1 MNDLEPLFTAEPCGG
16 AVGLGVNLV
25 FALAAAY
32 LAIII
37 GRRVLGRKNL
47 DASTALAMLTDALS
61 LCHSE
66 DMRTLE
72 VFARSDRSRCT
83 RTRTR
88 GLKSLEPDRI
98 AMYENVGTLILES
111 RKPLKWIRP

>member
-1 MNDLEPLFTAEPCGG
+1 VNDLEPLFTAEPCGG

-47 DASTALAMLTDALS
+47 DASTALAMLTDALN
-61 LCHSE
+61 
-66 DMRTLE
+66 
-72 VFARSDRSRCT
+72 RCP
-83 RTRTR
+83 
-88 GLKSLEPDRI
+88 S
-98 AMYENVGTLILES
+98 
-111 RKPLKWIRP
+111 